1 MLFRSLEKVEASCA
15 RCHKVGA
22 DGGEVGPVLDGIAA
36 KQTREYLLESIVAPN
51 AKIAPGFE
59 TLLVVLKDGRNFAG
73 VTKPS
78 GPDEVIINSPEDGI
92 LKFKKAD
99 IAKTQKGQSAMPDT
113 MVQVLSKRD
122 LRDLVEFLGSLK

>member
-1 MLFRSLEKVEASCA
+1 MLFRSVAVL
-15 RCHKVGA
+15 R
-22 DGGEVGPVLDGIAA
+22 LDGVVGMRTGFGRTLSLPTIAA
-36 KQTREYLLESIVAPN
+36 DIDRLFADKDVA
-51 AKIAPGFE
+51 ACAI
-59 TLLVVLKDGRNFAG
+59 
-73 VTKPS
+73 
-78 GPDEVIINSPEDGI
+78 IINSPEDGI